1 MSPPDR
7 RLKHLYDLE
16 RLVAEIESFTVGRS
30 ETDLLNDRAFQ
41 LILEREFEI
50 LGEALNRLLRDDPEA
65 ESLITHSRRI
75 VGLRNL
81 LAHGYDV
88 VDHRVL
94 WSAVQIHLPLLKTEV
109 DRILNAR

>member
-1 MSPPDR
+1 MSPLDR
-7 RLKHLYDLE
+7 RRKHLHDLD
-16 RLVAEIESFTVGRS
+16 RVLAEIETFTVGRTL
-30 ETDLLNDRAFQ
+30 TDLLADRSLQ

-50 LGEALNRLLRDDPEA
+50 LGEALNRLLRDEPEI
-65 ESLITHSRRI
+65 ELLITHARRI

-94 WSAVQIHLPLLKTEV
+94 WSVVELHMPLLKIEV
-109 DRILNAR
+109 SRLLE

>member
-7 RLKHLYDLE
+7 RRKHLHDLD
-16 RLVAEIESFTVGRS
+16 RVVAEIETYTVGRTL
-30 ETDLLNDRAFQ
+30 ENLPKDRSLQ

-50 LGEALNRLLRDDPEA
+50 PDEALNRLLRDEPEIQ
-65 ESLITHSRRI
+65 SSITHARRI
-75 VGLRNL
+75 IGLRNL

-94 WSAVQIHLPLLKTEV
+94 WSGIELHMPLLKIEV
-109 DRILNAR
+109 DRRLE